1 MKNQDSTIIIE
12 ELYPLI
18 EQKLDKNSRKFKAR
32 IGNFINTRHKELYE
46 VAPYDRI
53 FFNKKDVEN
62 IFISIGITENEVIS
76 IMKKTFFWDQGY
88 RPKAAQEPYVQV
100 LMCCIR
106 YYLKHND
113 RLSAEIT
120 SIFTCFTGKFYA
132 SLHSNFWRTYT
143 PRENQ
148 AAMEYVINNMLSDK
162 FDLKTEGTIFGA
174 IKKLCITWLDKYKPI
189 FLQKDLS
196 DDTIGKQLIQQLRDR
211 EKSFLKNIANLYYEA
226 IESKAYMNYETD
238 SLDPDDFRITDS
250 DALKAARLTEA
261 AVQLMTSQKIDLKC
275 VDNCHDVRVSSK
287 NIMTILESI
296 LGDNNNIPNIKWVVN
311 VLICDFMSKHPGKE
325 VGGADFLSYS
335 MKAKPNT
342 KDEYLLKMKK
352 IVLDWLNNTDVFRK
366 CKSDI
371 TMNSY
376 YRAILMYFALMVSK
390 VALKG

>member
-1 MKNQDSTIIIE
+1 MKNQDTSVIIE

-18 EQKLDKNSRKFKAR
+18 EEKLDKNSRKFKAM

-53 FFNKKDVEN
+53 FFNKKDVDN
-62 IFISIGITENEVIS
+62 IFISLGLTEAETINIL
-76 IMKKTFFWDQGY
+76 KKTFFWNQNY

-113 RLSAEIT
+113 RQSAEIT

-132 SLHSNFWRTYT
+132 SLHSSFWRTYT

-174 IKKLCITWLDKYKPI
+174 IKKLCITWLDKYKSQ
-189 FLQKDLS
+189 FLKNDID
-196 DDTIGKQLIQQLRDR
+196 DDTFGKVFIQQLRDR

-226 IESKAYMNYETD
+226 IETKAYMNYETD

-261 AVQLMTSQKIDLKC
+261 AVQMMTSQKIDARC
-275 VDNCHDVRVSSK
+275 VDNCHDSRTSSK
-287 NIMTILESI
+287 NITSILESI
-296 LGDNNNIPNIKWVVN
+296 LSENENIPKVKWVVN
-311 VLICDFMSKHPGKE
+311 VIICDFMSKYPGKE
-325 VGGADFLSYS
+325 VGGADFLSYT

-342 KDEYLLKMKK
+342 KDEYLLEMKK
-352 IVLDWLNNTDVFRK
+352 IVVGWLLNTDVCRK

-371 TMNSY
+371 TINSY
-376 YRAILMYFALMVSK
+376 YRAILMYFALIVSK

>member
-1 MKNQDSTIIIE
+1 MKQDTSIIIE
-12 ELYPLI
+12 KLYPLI
-18 EQKLDKNSRKFKAR
+18 EQKLDKNSRKFKAM

-53 FFNKKDVEN
+53 FFNKKDVDN
-62 IFISIGITENEVIS
+62 IFISLNLTENEIIS
-76 IMKKTFFWDQGY
+76 VMKECFYWDINIS
-88 RPKAAQEPYVQV
+88 PKAAKEPYVLV
-100 LMCCIR
+100 LICCIR

-120 SIFTCFTGKFYA
+120 TIFTCFTGKFYA

-174 IKKLCITWLDKYKPI
+174 IKKLCITWLDKYKNQI
-189 FLQKDLS
+189 TGKDTN
-196 DDTIGKQLIQQLRDR
+196 DEQVRVLIQQLRDR

-226 IESKAYMNYETD
+226 VESKSYMNYETD
-238 SLDPDDFRITDS
+238 SLDPDEFRITDS

-261 AVQLMTSQKIDLKC
+261 AVQLMTSQKIDIRC
-275 VDNCHDVRVSSK
+275 VDNCHDSRVSSK
-287 NIMTILESI
+287 NIMTILETI

-311 VLICDFMSKHPGKE
+311 VLICDFMSNYPGKE

-342 KDEYLLKMKK
+342 KNEYLLKMKK
-352 IVLDWLNNTDVFRK
+352 IVTDWLNRTDVFRK

>member
-1 MKNQDSTIIIE
+1 MKQDTSIIIE
-12 ELYPLI
+12 NLYPLI
-18 EQKLDKNSRKFKAR
+18 EEKLDKNNRKFKAM

-53 FFNKKDVEN
+53 FFNKKDVDN
-62 IFISIGITENEVIS
+62 IFISLNLTENEVIS
-76 IMKKTFFWDQGY
+76 IMKNCFFWDMNIS
-88 RPKAAQEPYVQV
+88 PKAAKEPYVLV

-113 RLSAEIT
+113 RPSAEIT
-120 SIFTCFTGKFYA
+120 TIFTCFTGKFYA
-132 SLHSNFWRTYT
+132 SLHSNFWRNFT

-174 IKKLCITWLDKYKPI
+174 IKKLCITWLEKYKNQI
-189 FLQKDLS
+189 
-196 DDTIGKQLIQQLRDR
+196 IGKDTDDEKMRVLIQQLRDR

-226 IESKAYMNYETD
+226 VESKAYMNYETD
-238 SLDPDDFRITDS
+238 SLDPDDFRLTDS
-250 DALKAARLTEA
+250 DTLKAARFTEA
-261 AVQLMTSQKIDLKC
+261 AVQLMTSQKIDIRC
-275 VDNCHDVRVSSK
+275 VDNCHDSRVSSK
-287 NIMTILESI
+287 NIMTILETI

-311 VLICDFMSKHPGKE
+311 VIICDFMSNYPGKE

-342 KDEYLLKMKK
+342 KNEYLLKMKK
-352 IVLDWLNNTDVFRK
+352 IVTDWLNRTDVFRK

>member
-1 MKNQDSTIIIE
+1 MKQDTSIIIE
-12 ELYPLI
+12 KLYPLI
-18 EQKLDKNSRKFKAR
+18 EQKLDKNSRKFKAM

-53 FFNKKDVEN
+53 FFNKKDVDN
-62 IFISIGITENEVIS
+62 IFVSLNLTENEVIS
-76 IMKKTFFWDQGY
+76 IMKDCFYWDINIS
-88 RPKAAQEPYVQV
+88 PKAAKEPYVLV

-113 RLSAEIT
+113 RPSAEIT
-120 SIFTCFTGKFYA
+120 TIFTCFTGKFYA

-174 IKKLCITWLDKYKPI
+174 IKKLCITWLDKYKNQI
-189 FLQKDLS
+189 
-196 DDTIGKQLIQQLRDR
+196 IGKDTDDEQVRVLIQQLRDR

-226 IESKAYMNYETD
+226 VESKAYMNYETD
-238 SLDPDDFRITDS
+238 SLDPDEFRITDS

-261 AVQLMTSQKIDLKC
+261 AVQLMTSQKIDIRC
-275 VDNCHDVRVSSK
+275 VDNCHDSRVSSK
-287 NIMTILESI
+287 NIMTILETI

-311 VLICDFMSKHPGKE
+311 VLICDFMSNYPGKE

-342 KDEYLLKMKK
+342 KNEYLLKMKK
-352 IVLDWLNNTDVFRK
+352 IVIDWLNRTDVFRK

-376 YRAILMYFALMVSK
+376 YRAILMYFALIVSK
-390 VALKG
+390 VALRG

>member
-1 MKNQDSTIIIE
+1 MKQDTSIIIE
-12 ELYPLI
+12 KLYPLI
-18 EQKLDKNSRKFKAR
+18 EQKLDKNSRKFKAM

-53 FFNKKDVEN
+53 FFNKKDVDN
-62 IFISIGITENEVIS
+62 IFISLNLTENEIIS
-76 IMKKTFFWDQGY
+76 VMKECFYWDINIS
-88 RPKAAQEPYVQV
+88 PKAAKEPYVLV
-100 LMCCIR
+100 LICCIR

-120 SIFTCFTGKFYA
+120 TIFTCFTGKFYA

-174 IKKLCITWLDKYKPI
+174 IKKLCITWLDKYKNQI
-189 FLQKDLS
+189 TGKDTN
-196 DDTIGKQLIQQLRDR
+196 DEQVRVLIQQLRDR

-226 IESKAYMNYETD
+226 VESKSYMNYETD
-238 SLDPDDFRITDS
+238 SLDPDEFRITDS

-261 AVQLMTSQKIDLKC
+261 AVQLMTSQKIDIRC
-275 VDNCHDVRVSSK
+275 VDNCHDSRVSSK
-287 NIMTILESI
+287 NIMTILETI

-311 VLICDFMSKHPGKE
+311 VIICDFMSNYPGKE

-342 KDEYLLKMKK
+342 KNEYLLKMKK
-352 IVLDWLNNTDVFRK
+352 IVTDWLNRTDVFRK

>member
-1 MKNQDSTIIIE
+1 MKQDTSIIIE
-12 ELYPLI
+12 KLYPLI
-18 EQKLDKNSRKFKAR
+18 EQKLDKNSRKFKAM

-53 FFNKKDVEN
+53 FFNKKDVDN
-62 IFISIGITENEVIS
+62 IFISLNLTENEVIS
-76 IMKKTFFWDQGY
+76 IMKDCFYWDINIS
-88 RPKAAQEPYVQV
+88 PKAAKEPYVLV
-100 LMCCIR
+100 LICCIR

-120 SIFTCFTGKFYA
+120 TIFTCFTGKFYA

-174 IKKLCITWLDKYKPI
+174 IKKLCITWLDKYKNQI
-189 FLQKDLS
+189 TGKDTN
-196 DDTIGKQLIQQLRDR
+196 DEQVRVLIQQLRDR

-226 IESKAYMNYETD
+226 VESKSYMNYETD
-238 SLDPDDFRITDS
+238 SLDPDEFRITDS

-261 AVQLMTSQKIDLKC
+261 AVQLMTSQKIDIRC
-275 VDNCHDVRVSSK
+275 VDNCHDSRVSSK
-287 NIMTILESI
+287 NIMTILETI

-311 VLICDFMSKHPGKE
+311 VLICDFMSNYPGKE

-342 KDEYLLKMKK
+342 KNEYLLKMKK
-352 IVLDWLNNTDVFRK
+352 IVTDWLNRTDVFRK

>member
-1 MKNQDSTIIIE
+1 MKQDTSIIIE
-12 ELYPLI
+12 KLYPLI
-18 EQKLDKNSRKFKAR
+18 EQKLDKNSRKFKAM

-53 FFNKKDVEN
+53 FFNKKDVDN
-62 IFISIGITENEVIS
+62 IFISLNLTENEIIS
-76 IMKKTFFWDQGY
+76 VMKECFYWDINIS
-88 RPKAAQEPYVQV
+88 PKAAKEPYVLV

-120 SIFTCFTGKFYA
+120 TIFTCFTGKFYA

-174 IKKLCITWLDKYKPI
+174 IKKLCITWLDKYKNQI
-189 FLQKDLS
+189 TGKDTN
-196 DDTIGKQLIQQLRDR
+196 DEQVRVLIQQLRDR

-226 IESKAYMNYETD
+226 VESKSYMNYETD
-238 SLDPDDFRITDS
+238 SLDPDEFRITDS

-261 AVQLMTSQKIDLKC
+261 AVQLMTSQKIDIRC
-275 VDNCHDVRVSSK
+275 VDNCHDSRVSSK
-287 NIMTILESI
+287 NIMTILETI

-311 VLICDFMSKHPGKE
+311 VLICDFMSNYPGKE

-342 KDEYLLKMKK
+342 KNEYLLKMKK
-352 IVLDWLNNTDVFRK
+352 IVTDWLNRTDVFRK

-390 VALKG
+390 VALRG

>member
-1 MKNQDSTIIIE
+1 MKQDTSIIIE
-12 ELYPLI
+12 NLYPLI
-18 EQKLDKNSRKFKAR
+18 EEKLDKNNRKFKAM

-53 FFNKKDVEN
+53 FFNKKDVDN
-62 IFISIGITENEVIS
+62 IFISLNLTENEIIS
-76 IMKKTFFWDQGY
+76 VMKECFYWDINIS
-88 RPKAAQEPYVQV
+88 PKAAKEPYVLV
-100 LMCCIR
+100 LICCIR

-120 SIFTCFTGKFYA
+120 TIFTCFTGKFYA

-174 IKKLCITWLDKYKPI
+174 IKKLCITWLDKYKNQI
-189 FLQKDLS
+189 TGKDTN
-196 DDTIGKQLIQQLRDR
+196 DEQVRVLIQQLRDR

-226 IESKAYMNYETD
+226 VESKSYMNYETD
-238 SLDPDDFRITDS
+238 SLDPDEFRITDS

-261 AVQLMTSQKIDLKC
+261 AVQLMTSQKIDIRC
-275 VDNCHDVRVSSK
+275 VDNCHDSRVSSK
-287 NIMTILESI
+287 NIMTILETI

-311 VLICDFMSKHPGKE
+311 VLICDFMSNYPGKE

-342 KDEYLLKMKK
+342 KNEYLLKMKK
-352 IVLDWLNNTDVFRK
+352 IVTDWLNRTDVFRK

-390 VALKG
+390 VALRG